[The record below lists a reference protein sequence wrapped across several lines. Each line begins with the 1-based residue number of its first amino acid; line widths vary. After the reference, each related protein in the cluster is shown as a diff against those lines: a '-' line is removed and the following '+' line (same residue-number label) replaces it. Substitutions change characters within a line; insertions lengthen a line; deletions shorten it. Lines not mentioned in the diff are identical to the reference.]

1 MIEALISSPHPKKK
15 KKLFLTEN
23 CGLFYCP
30 SLLTVKEQYP
40 FSYWHL
46 WKWQVCIIASFSI
59 FSHVHVHVIVD
70 IGLTVN
76 NTSCRIE
83 FVSHLSNVL
92 ELAEQV
98 SNPFI
103 VIYNIICIV
112 YLIMKPVNFR
122 MDQIHY
128 DCTRIVL
135 SIDSNPSSQ
144 FPVPY

>member
-1 MIEALISSPHPKKK
+1 M
-15 KKLFLTEN
+15 
-23 CGLFYCP
+23 
-30 SLLTVKEQYP
+30 
-40 FSYWHL
+40 
-46 WKWQVCIIASFSI
+46 
-59 FSHVHVHVIVD
+59 HVHVIVG